1 MNRALSPSE
10 LLNLTTTT
18 ANPVMTRREKL
29 LRFAEIVRAAGR
41 NFMIWNNLEYMSPA
55 QLSQCYHPASA
66 FAAAAADSTL
76 RNAGLTGQ
84 TAADAMR
91 FFELS
96 QDDLHAFSCDCGGA
110 ITNEDMAHRIERIAN
125 RAA

>member
-1 MNRALSPSE
+1 MNKALSPSE
-10 LLNLTTTT
+10 LYNLTTT
-18 ANPVMTRREKL
+18 ADVPVMTRREKL
-29 LRFAEIVRAAGR
+29 LRFARIVRQTQTQ
-41 NFMIWNNLEYMSPA
+41 FIIFSNLEYMNPA
-55 QLSQCYHPASA
+55 QLSQCDHPHSP

-76 RNAGLTGQ
+76 RNTGLTGQ

-110 ITNEDMAHRIERIAN
+110 ITNEDMARRIERIAN
-125 RAA
+125 RTA